1 MSIASYFAKTSFESA
16 EFMPTPTDSI
26 RRAEAAVQAL
36 SPSFRAWLGEEVEAL
51 VEACNAAETED
62 FSVQSR
68 QGIYLS
74 AHTLKGQAATLG
86 QPQIAKLAAS
96 LCRVLSHWMPNEAY
110 TELTAEHVAAIDGVY
125 RRHDPEIADRV
136 AQALVQEM
144 NRRTASL
151 LDEPVAGE

>member
-1 MSIASYFAKTSFESA
+1 
-16 EFMPTPTDSI
+16 MPTTTDSI

-36 SPSFRAWLGEEVEAL
+36 SPSFRAWLGEEVGAL
-51 VEACNAAETED
+51 VEACRAAETED

-74 AHTLKGQAATLG
+74 AHTLKGQAGTLG

-96 LCRVLSHWMPNEAY
+96 LCRLLSHWVPNDAHV
-110 TELTAEHVAAIDGVY
+110 ELAAEHVAAIDGVY

-136 AQALVQEM
+136 AQALVSEM
-144 NRRTASL
+144 DRRTAAL
-151 LDEPVAGE
+151 LDEPAGD